1 LKIFQSSRKPST
13 FNPVY
18 SLSFISRCLYLHVSH
33 SEILIA
39 HSPDTQHTQSTLYRL
54 YVCAYAFYAQL

>member
-1 LKIFQSSRKPST
+1 MI
-13 FNPVY
+13 NPVY
-18 SLSFISRCLYLHVSH
+18 SLSFISRCFYLHISH

-54 YVCAYAFYAQL
+54 YVRAYAFYAQL